1 MKKVLLIVTVFIFL
15 IVLASCEAKTTLK
28 VFMPGEYIDAS
39 LVEAFEEEFNV
50 RVEIITFDS
59 NETALPQVKVNSYDI
74 VIPSD
79 YAIEELAFGG
89 FLETIDWT
97 KLDSI
102 TKSDLDPA
110 LTALINDMSS
120 EANGFDLLS
129 VSVPYF
135 WGNVGLLYDTTKVTE
150 TELVNSGWNILNS
163 IDHNVMFYDS
173 SRDMVMIALKALF
186 SGIVDVN
193 NPTSEQL
200 TAAENWLIGQ
210 TRTSRVSYA
219 SDEIFDD
226 MLDPAKYAIAV
237 SYSGDAVYLMSENES
252 LGYYVPT
259 QGTNVWVD
267 GMVIPKNATHK
278 DLAYEFINFFSSS
291 ENMYVNSEYI
301 GYTAPRLDV
310 ANLILTNEVYA
321 ASSYR
326 VVVNANDSSF
336 RYNETNKQ
344 AVASLWAK
352 VRSTN

>member
-1 MKKVLLIVTVFIFL
+1 MKKAFLSLTVFIFL
-15 IVLASCEAKTTLK
+15 VVLASCEAKTTLK

-39 LVEAFEEEFNV
+39 LVKAFEDEFNV

-79 YAIEELAFGG
+79 YAIEELALGG

-110 LTALINDMSS
+110 LSALISDMSS
-120 EANGFDLLS
+120 EMNGFDLLS

-163 IDHNVMFYDS
+163 IDQNVMFYDS
-173 SRDMVMIALKALF
+173 SRDMVMIALKALY
-186 SGIVDVN
+186 SGVVDVN
-193 NPTSEQL
+193 NPTNEQL
-200 TAAENWLIGQ
+200 IAAENWLIGSD
-210 TRTSRVSYA
+210 RTSRVSYA

-267 GMVIPKNATHK
+267 GMVIPKNSTQK
-278 DLAYEFINFFSSS
+278 DLAYAFINFISSS
-291 ENMYVNSEYI
+291 EVMYLNSEYI

-310 ANLILTNEVYA
+310 ANLILTNEVYD

-326 VVVNANDSSF
+326 VVVNSNDSIF